1 MKAKLFISAAIAATL
16 LAACSN
22 DDSTQQQPVDG
33 ARTAANFTAQ
43 ISTRAAGDQW
53 EAGDAIGIYM
63 LKTGTATIAEGTQTH
78 KYVTATATGKFA
90 PADEGQTVYFPVD
103 ETDKVDF
110 KAYYPYAALTGNT
123 CTVDLSDQT
132 PPAAI
137 DLMCSDN
144 MTARN
149 KLEPTVE
156 LEFRHR
162 LSRIE
167 IKVLAGDGFTA
178 DNLKGL
184 SITLGKQPCTATY
197 NVVTNKLTP
206 TTEDTKTLTLPTAEN
221 GQSASAI
228 LMPQG
233 GAAGRTLTFVMK
245 DGNKF
250 TYNLKDDKT
259 FEEGKATL
267 YTITLSLTGVEVSD
281 ATILPWGSQGNVTD
295 DAEIE

>member
-1 MKAKLFISAAIAATL
+1 MKARLFISAAIAATL

-22 DDSTQQQPVDG
+22 DDSTQQPADA

-63 LKTGTATIAEGTQTH
+63 LKTGTATIAEGTQNH

-132 PPAAI
+132 HPAAI

-197 NVVTNKLTP
+197 NVVTNELSAS
-206 TTEDTKTLTLPTAEN
+206 TTDTKTLTLLTAEN
-221 GQSASAI
+221 GQSSSAI

-233 GAAGRTLTFVMK
+233 GAKERVLTFVMK

-250 TYNLKDDKT
+250 AYNLKDNKT

-281 ATILPWGSQGNVTD
+281 ATILPWDSQGDVTD